1 MSEATSSKP
10 VCRLPLMP
18 MQLGC
23 STAHPHCNIQEEAEY
38 LDYHL
43 NSLTYLLLVGTKL
56 VAQKQ
61 MANGATRLV

>member
-1 MSEATSSKP
+1 
-10 VCRLPLMP
+10 MP